1 MTNHPFVP
9 LRHRAVRLLWSAAVV
24 SDIGTWVQLI
34 VVGSLVAAKTG
45 SAVQTGLVALATFAP
60 QSIASPVG
68 GLLAD
73 RFDRRK
79 VFAAALM
86 VQALVTTALAVTL
99 GVGVREPAVLIL
111 LILLASAAGATG
123 APSYAA
129 MLPDLVPP
137 EELMAMVSLGV
148 YSWNSGRIIGPLL
161 GTALVLVVGPAWTIG
176 FNAASFVVLAL
187 AVAMVRRTF
196 RPTRS
201 DGTIFD
207 RLVGGWRTLRST
219 PGCFHGVALLV
230 LYNLTIV
237 PFIGL
242 IPIYLRAGYGG
253 GTGMAGTVASAQ
265 GAGAIIGGI
274 IVSVLAHRHPRS
286 LLIGRLIVLLGVRA
300 RSVRS
305 CTERGVGRRR
315 IGAARRCRRGILHRL
330 IGDHPARRTTGQP
343 RSCDVDHAGGN
354 GSLVR
359 RRPAVHRFD
368 RRCHQPAPRLW
379 RRGDLAAGRLR
390 FVDPAVASLAHRGR
404 RRPPT
409 RCRDG
414 LTRRSRGG
422 PNQRACGVNSTTRL
436 RAASG
441 RDLQAPMPRGWPCR
455 TPQ

>member
-1 MTNHPFVP
+1 VTNHPFVP

-24 SDIGTWVQLI
+24 SDVGTWVQLI
-34 VVGSLVAAKTG
+34 VVGSLVAAHTG

-99 GVGVREPAVLIL
+99 GLGIREPSILII

-161 GTALVLVVGPAWTIG
+161 GTALVLLVGPAWTIG
-176 FNAASFVVLAL
+176 FNAVSFVVLAV
-187 AVAMVRRTF
+187 AVMLVRRSF

-201 DGTIFD
+201 DGTILE
-207 RLVGGWRTLRST
+207 RLVGGWRTLRAT

-242 IPIYLRAGYGG
+242 IPIYLRAEYGG
-253 GTGMAGTVASAQ
+253 GTGMAGMVASAQ
-265 GAGAIIGGI
+265 GVGAIIGG
-274 IVSVLAHRHPRS
+274 VTVAVLAHRHPRS
-286 LLIGRLIVLLGVRA
+286 ILIGRLIVMLSLALGLYAAAPNAAWVVAASALLGGSGAGFFIASSAIIQRDAPTAGRGRVMSIMQA
-300 RSVRS
+300 AMGVSY
-305 CTERGVGRRR
+305 GVGLLF
-315 IGAARRCRRGILHRL
+315 IGS
-330 IGDHPARRTTGQP
+330 IGDATNLHLAFGVGAVLLLVGFGLLTLRSRHWRTA
-343 RSCDVDHAGGN
+343 VDG
-354 GSLVR
+354 
-359 RRPAVHRFD
+359 RRPAV
-368 RRCHQPAPRLW
+368 A
-379 RRGDLAAGRLR
+379 LA
-390 FVDPAVASLAHRGR
+390 
-404 RRPPT
+404 
-409 RCRDG
+409 
-414 LTRRSRGG
+414 
-422 PNQRACGVNSTTRL
+422 
-436 RAASG
+436 
-441 RDLQAPMPRGWPCR
+441 
-455 TPQ
+455 

>member
-34 VVGSLVAAKTG
+34 IVGSLVAANTG

-86 VQALVTTALAVTL
+86 VQALVTSALAVALGL
-99 GVGVREPAVLIL
+99 GVRSPAVLIV

-176 FNAASFVVLAL
+176 FNAGSFVVLAV
-187 AVAMVRRTF
+187 AVALVRRTF
-196 RPTRS
+196 SPTRS

-242 IPIYLRAGYGG
+242 IPIYLRSDYGG
-253 GTGMAGTVASAQ
+253 GTAMAGTVASAQ

-274 IVSVLAHRHPRS
+274 IVSILAHRHPRS
-286 LLIGRLIVLLGVRA
+286 LLIGRLIVLLAFALGLYAVAPNAIWVVAASALLGGAGAGFFIASSAIIQRDAPAASRGRVMSIMQAAMGV
-300 RSVRS
+300 SY
-305 CTERGVGRRR
+305 GVGLLF
-315 IGAARRCRRGILHRL
+315 IGS
-330 IGDHPARRTTGQP
+330 IGDATNLHLAFGVGAILLLVGFGLLTLRSRHWRTAVDGGRR
-343 RSCDVDHAGGN
+343 S
-354 GSLVR
+354 
-359 RRPAVHRFD
+359 
-368 RRCHQPAPRLW
+368 
-379 RRGDLAAGRLR
+379 
-390 FVDPAVASLAHRGR
+390 AVAMA
-404 RRPPT
+404 
-409 RCRDG
+409 
-414 LTRRSRGG
+414 
-422 PNQRACGVNSTTRL
+422 
-436 RAASG
+436 
-441 RDLQAPMPRGWPCR
+441 
-455 TPQ
+455 